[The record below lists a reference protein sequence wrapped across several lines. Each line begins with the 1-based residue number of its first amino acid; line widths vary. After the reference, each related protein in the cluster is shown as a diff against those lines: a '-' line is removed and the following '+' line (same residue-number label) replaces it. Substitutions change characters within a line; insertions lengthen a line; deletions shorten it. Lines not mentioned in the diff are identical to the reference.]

1 MKKLLSLAAF
11 GLTLSA
17 FAAQQA
23 LLDVTVTDRKSLV
36 SQIGSFGQMIDMPQ
50 LGMMAIMGLSANP
63 MAEEIGMMRDDGVI
77 KATIYGDLDKLKTIV
92 EPDAFLSDIRFV
104 LAYPT
109 SKSKADFLAA
119 DEDRKETDGIIKD
132 GDDNG
137 IVAAYSADDKWIIV
151 GNDEAIVRQ
160 AVAAASML
168 PKTQKEIVRVKVTE
182 PGMKIVAKAVEEGK
196 TVFEA
201 MEADDLPAFNTDMMA
216 RTVEACKSI
225 NSLTFGLRA
234 SSKGLDLT
242 GDITVVP
249 GSMLDRPCTKPVT
262 SAMLGVF
269 GKDVMMASAASADAM
284 REDVGNSLE
293 IYPRLLA
300 VLKKHGFKFDYLAV
314 EKGARHCNVTFDLPS
329 FVGYVTTEGRATA
342 EKIEDSEAVVKEIL
356 EAVSLKFEKNPK
368 ATEFAFGLALKGA
381 ELEKTPA
388 ERFAKALPEF
398 KDKPVD
404 SLGVCSL
411 YALLK
416 KVAEQTLAVV
426 PATDETKMAREVV
439 STFPTEKDACM
450 ALASTCS
457 GKKHSCIIRLT
468 PAEVRGYAAVL
479 KTLATIGESARGSMN
494 APLLDDEDDDD
505 ED

>member
-36 SQIGSFGQMIDMPQ
+36 AQVGAFGQMIDMPQ

-160 AVAAASML
+160 AVATASTL

-182 PGMKIVAKAVEEGK
+182 PGMQLAIKGIETVDAVLDSMPESEK
-196 TVFEA
+196 RNPEA
-201 MEADDLPAFNTDMMA
+201 LKEMIASL
-216 RTVEACKSI
+216 RGVKSMTI
-225 NSLTFGLRA
+225 GLRA
-234 SSKGLDLT
+234 SDKGLDLT

-249 GSMLDRPCTKPVT
+249 GSKLDRPCTKPVT

-314 EKGARHCNVTFDLPS
+314 EKGARHCNVTFDLPM
-329 FVGYVTTEGRATA
+329 FVGYAATEGRATA
-342 EKIEDSEAVVKEIL
+342 EKIEDPDAMVEEIL
-356 EAVSLKFEKNPK
+356 EAVSLKHEKNPK

-381 ELEKTPA
+381 ALDKTPA